1 MSKSLS
7 CEVGER
13 VGCQDKDVYRALCT
27 PPIFVL
33 CIRLRRSGGIPRAVD
48 ARRTREY
55 VVGARCFAGIRSIRT
70 CHRFSSCFS
79 GSLVLAGAAAARE
92 AVAFSLPASPEVVA
106 PGACMTGA
114 GFWNVSPGLAIPV
127 AIPLRY
133 AFPWCVAN
141 TPLSPDPF
149 MLVEVMSQA
158 RLRSLRMG
166 RRGEDVQR
174 VPKFRAPRRERKRGR
189 CRVRREFTHL
199 ERKRSL
205 HRRRCGQSAAV
216 ARGSMWSSPTRG
228 RESYGT
234 QTLLVLAHSCC
245 TPSSSVPRQLF
256 QNPTVYNSSNRKY
269 LGFTTPQSLCAL
281 FRFPFTTPEKFRS
294 KPPPQ
299 GGSCLSNNP
308 TGHFTTR
315 APARGAGV
323 HRRSK
328 AFQSTN
334 MSVEEKA
341 EARADGDAVVGEKK
355 KRDSDDEAGDLAGED
370 RPATVRAKVDTSE
383 SDAALARALG
393 GVPDADVEA
402 SVAPNLGLSEVR
414 TLPPT
419 SSRVPRPPLPPRSF

>member
-1 MSKSLS
+1 M
-7 CEVGER
+7 
-13 VGCQDKDVYRALCT
+13 
-27 PPIFVL
+27 
-33 CIRLRRSGGIPRAVD
+33 
-48 ARRTREY
+48 
-55 VVGARCFAGIRSIRT
+55 GARYFADIRSIRT

-127 AIPLRY
+127 AIPVRY

-149 MLVEVMSQA
+149 MLVEVMSQE

-174 VPKFRAPRRERKRGR
+174 VPKFRTPRRERKRAR
-189 CRVRREFTHL
+189 CRVRRGFTHL

-245 TPSSSVPRQLF
+245 TPSSVESLDSFFKTRRF
-256 QNPTVYNSSNRKY
+256 I
-269 LGFTTPQSLCAL
+269 TPQPQIP
-281 FRFPFTTPEKFRS
+281 RFYDTTVAVRAVPISVHDIIKKNFRS
-294 KPPPQ
+294 EPTTSH

-323 HRRSK
+323 HWQSK
-328 AFQSTN
+328 AVQSTN

-341 EARADGDAVVGEKK
+341 EARADGGAVVGEKK
-355 KRDSDDEAGDLAGED
+355 KRGSDDEAGDLAGED

-393 GVPDADVEA
+393 GVPDADVEPSV

-419 SSRVPRPPLPPRSF
+419 SSRVPRPPLPLYSF

>member
-216 ARGSMWSSPTRG
+216 ARGSMWSSPTRA

-245 TPSSSVPRQLF
+245 TPSSSSVPRQLF

-269 LGFTTPQSLCAL
+269 LGFTTPQSL
-281 FRFPFTTPEKFRS
+281 
-294 KPPPQ
+294 
-299 GGSCLSNNP
+299 
-308 TGHFTTR
+308 
-315 APARGAGV
+315 
-323 HRRSK
+323 
-328 AFQSTN
+328 
-334 MSVEEKA
+334 
-341 EARADGDAVVGEKK
+341 
-355 KRDSDDEAGDLAGED
+355 
-370 RPATVRAKVDTSE
+370 
-383 SDAALARALG
+383 
-393 GVPDADVEA
+393 
-402 SVAPNLGLSEVR
+402 
-414 TLPPT
+414 
-419 SSRVPRPPLPPRSF
+419 

>member
-1 MSKSLS
+1 MS
-7 CEVGER
+7 GQGR
-13 VGCQDKDVYRALCT
+13 VQGAVHPHDFSFCVSVCDGA
-27 PPIFVL
+27 
-33 CIRLRRSGGIPRAVD
+33 GGIPRAVD
-48 ARRTREY
+48 ARRTREC
-55 VVGARCFAGIRSIRT
+55 VVGARCFAGIRSTRT

-127 AIPLRY
+127 AIPVRY

-149 MLVEVMSQA
+149 MLVEVMSQG

-174 VPKFRAPRRERKRGR
+174 VPKFRAPRRKRKRAR
-189 CRVRREFTHL
+189 CRVRRGFTHL
-199 ERKRSL
+199 ERERSL
-205 HRRRCGQSAAV
+205 HRRRCDQSAAV

-228 RESYGT
+228 RESCGT
-234 QTLLVLAHSCC
+234 RTLLVLAH
-245 TPSSSVPRQLF
+245 TVVP
-256 QNPTVYNSSNRKY
+256 P
-269 LGFTTPQSLCAL
+269 PQSSLSIHPSL
-281 FRFPFTTPEKFRS
+281 DSFFETRRFITPPTANTSVSRNHSAVRAVPISVHDTRKFSLETT
-294 KPPPQ
+294 PQ
-299 GGSCLSNNP
+299 GGSCLSNNS

-355 KRDSDDEAGDLAGED
+355 KRSSDDEAGDLAGED

-393 GVPDADVEA
+393 GVPDADIEP

>member
-55 VVGARCFAGIRSIRT
+55 VVGARCFAGIRSIHT

-281 FRFPFTTPEKFRS
+281 FRFPFTTPEKFSLETTSTRLQLPFKQPDGALHNARPS
-294 KPPPQ
+294 TRC
-299 GGSCLSNNP
+299 GGSSAVKSVSIHEHVGGGEGRGSSGRRCRR
-308 TGHFTTR
+308 GR
-315 APARGAGV
+315 EEEARFGRRG
-323 HRRSK
+323 RRSRGRG
-328 AFQSTN
+328 S
-334 MSVEEKA
+334 
-341 EARADGDAVVGEKK
+341 ARDGEGESGHVG
-355 KRDSDDEAGDLAGED
+355 
-370 RPATVRAKVDTSE
+370 V
-383 SDAALARALG
+383 
-393 GVPDADVEA
+393 
-402 SVAPNLGLSEVR
+402 
-414 TLPPT
+414 
-419 SSRVPRPPLPPRSF
+419 

>member
-1 MSKSLS
+1 MS
-7 CEVGER
+7 GQGR
-13 VGCQDKDVYRALCT
+13 VQGAVH
-27 PPIFVL
+27 PPRFFVL

-48 ARRTREY
+48 ARRTREC
-55 VVGARCFAGIRSIRT
+55 VVGARCFAGIRSTRT

-127 AIPLRY
+127 AIPVRY

-149 MLVEVMSQA
+149 MLVEVMSQG

-174 VPKFRAPRRERKRGR
+174 VPKIFERRDANGNGRVVGSDAGSRTSNASEVFTDDAVINPRRLLAVQCGRVPREGASPMAPER
-189 CRVRREFTHL
+189 CWF
-199 ERKRSL
+199 
-205 HRRRCGQSAAV
+205 
-216 ARGSMWSSPTRG
+216 SPT
-228 RESYGT
+228 
-234 QTLLVLAHSCC
+234 LLYPLLSPPLVHPSLDSFFKTRRFITPPTANTSVSRNHSAVRAV
-245 TPSSSVPRQLF
+245 PISVHD
-256 QNPTVYNSSNRKY
+256 TRK
-269 LGFTTPQSLCAL
+269 FSPETT
-281 FRFPFTTPEKFRS
+281 
-294 KPPPQ
+294 PQ
-299 GGSCLSNNP
+299 GGSCLSNNS

-355 KRDSDDEAGDLAGED
+355 KRGSDDEAGDLAGED

-393 GVPDADVEA
+393 GVPDADVEP

-419 SSRVPRPPLPPRSF
+419 SSHRVPRPPLPPRSF

>member
-1 MSKSLS
+1 M
-7 CEVGER
+7 
-13 VGCQDKDVYRALCT
+13 DVRIRTRTCT
-27 PPIFVL
+27 GRCAPPRFSFCVSV
-33 CIRLRRSGGIPRAVD
+33 CDGAGGFPRAVD
-48 ARRTREY
+48 ARRKREC
-55 VVGARCFAGIRSIRT
+55 VVGARYFADIRSIRT

-127 AIPLRY
+127 AIPVRY

-174 VPKFRAPRRERKRGR
+174 VPKFRTPRRERKRAR
-189 CRVRREFTHL
+189 CRVRRGFTHL

-245 TPSSSVPRQLF
+245 TPSSVESLDSFFKTRRF
-256 QNPTVYNSSNRKY
+256 I
-269 LGFTTPQSLCAL
+269 TPQPQIP
-281 FRFPFTTPEKFRS
+281 RFYDTTVAVRAVPISVHDIIKKNFRS
-294 KPPPQ
+294 EPTTSH

-323 HRRSK
+323 HRQSK
-328 AFQSTN
+328 AVQSTN

-341 EARADGDAVVGEKK
+341 EARADGGAVVGEKK
-355 KRDSDDEAGDLAGED
+355 KRGSDDEAGDLAGED

-393 GVPDADVEA
+393 GVPDADVEPSV

-414 TLPPT
+414 TLPPA
-419 SSRVPRPPLPPRSF
+419 SSRVPRPPLPLCSF

>member
-1 MSKSLS
+1 M
-7 CEVGER
+7 
-13 VGCQDKDVYRALCT
+13 DVRIRTRTCT
-27 PPIFVL
+27 GRCAPPRFSFCVSV
-33 CIRLRRSGGIPRAVD
+33 CDGAGGFPRAVD
-48 ARRTREY
+48 ARRKREC
-55 VVGARCFAGIRSIRT
+55 VVGARYFADIRSIRT

-127 AIPLRY
+127 AIPVRY

-149 MLVEVMSQA
+149 MLVEVMSQE

-174 VPKFRAPRRERKRGR
+174 VPKFRTPRRERKRAR
-189 CRVRREFTHL
+189 CRVRRGFTHL

-245 TPSSSVPRQLF
+245 TPSSVESLDSFFKTRRF
-256 QNPTVYNSSNRKY
+256 I
-269 LGFTTPQSLCAL
+269 TPQPQIP
-281 FRFPFTTPEKFRS
+281 RFYDTTVAVRAVPISVHDIIRKIFARNQ
-294 KPPPQ
+294 PPHTVAAAFQ
-299 GGSCLSNNP
+299 
-308 TGHFTTR
+308 TTR
-315 APARGAGV
+315 RGTSQRAPQHAVRGFIGSQKRFNPRTCRWRRRPRLERTEAPSWAR
-323 HRRSK
+323 RRS
-328 AFQSTN
+328 A
-334 MSVEEKA
+334 
-341 EARADGDAVVGEKK
+341 
-355 KRDSDDEAGDLAGED
+355 
-370 RPATVRAKVDTSE
+370 
-383 SDAALARALG
+383 
-393 GVPDADVEA
+393 
-402 SVAPNLGLSEVR
+402 VR
-414 TLPPT
+414 TTRPEI
-419 SSRVPRPPLPPRSF
+419 SRERIGPRR

>member
-1 MSKSLS
+1 MFSGFQNFERRDANGNGGVVGSDASSRTSNASEVFTDDAVVNPRRLLAVQCGRVPREGASPMAPKRCWFSPTAVVPPRPHQSLDS
-7 CEVGER
+7 FFKTR
-13 VGCQDKDVYRALCT
+13 RFIT
-27 PPIFVL
+27 PPTANTSVL
-33 CIRLRRSGGIPRAVD
+33 RHHSRC
-48 ARRTREY
+48 
-55 VVGARCFAGIRSIRT
+55 ARCSDFRSR
-70 CHRFSSCFS
+70 H
-79 GSLVLAGAAAARE
+79 
-92 AVAFSLPASPEVVA
+92 
-106 PGACMTGA
+106 
-114 GFWNVSPGLAIPV
+114 
-127 AIPLRY
+127 
-133 AFPWCVAN
+133 
-141 TPLSPDPF
+141 
-149 MLVEVMSQA
+149 QK
-158 RLRSLRMG
+158 
-166 RRGEDVQR
+166 
-174 VPKFRAPRRERKRGR
+174 KFRP
-189 CRVRREFTHL
+189 
-199 ERKRSL
+199 
-205 HRRRCGQSAAV
+205 
-216 ARGSMWSSPTRG
+216 
-228 RESYGT
+228 
-234 QTLLVLAHSCC
+234 
-245 TPSSSVPRQLF
+245 
-256 QNPTVYNSSNRKY
+256 
-269 LGFTTPQSLCAL
+269 
-281 FRFPFTTPEKFRS
+281 